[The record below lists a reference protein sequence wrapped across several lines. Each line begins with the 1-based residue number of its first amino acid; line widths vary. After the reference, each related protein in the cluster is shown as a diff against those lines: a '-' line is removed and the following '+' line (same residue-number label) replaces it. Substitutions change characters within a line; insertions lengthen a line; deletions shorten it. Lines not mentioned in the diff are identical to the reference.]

1 MDVPMSP
8 MGSSWAREVESVAV
22 LAPAREDAE
31 GHIRKA
37 ALLEGELVETHR
49 DRDRDVAG
57 ERIQCLSNS
66 SAECARWLMAYET
79 EHQEQFK
86 EFPFSGLGALSYAF
100 LSSSYRR

>member
-22 LAPAREDAE
+22 LAPAWEDAE

-37 ALLEGELVETHR
+37 ALLKGELVETH
-49 DRDRDVAG
+49 RDRDVAG

-66 SAECARWLMAYET
+66 SAECARWLMAYEI
-79 EHQEQFK
+79 ERQEQFK
-86 EFPFSGLGALSYAF
+86 EFPFSGLGALSCAF